1 MTGGGPLDSTQVLVF
16 QAVERGYE
24 RQDISGGSTISVLLF
39 LIGSV
44 SRSSNATSHGR
55 NKMMAGISQPTI
67 GKAAA
72 PGNPLRGADPCRD
85 HLHLPAAVHGDVV
98 AESPTISFS
107 TIPTVCGPSC
117 RWAISSLQNYW
128 DAFERAPIGIF
139 VMNSVLVT
147 GTTVVLTLFVCSL
160 AAFSF
165 VFLLEWK
172 GRIILFSV
180 LLATLII
187 PYETIFI
194 PLLLMAS
201 QLPWIGVEGFEI
213 GWLNSYRVQIIPF
226 IADGL
231 TIFLFVQY
239 FRDLPRE
246 LIEASRVE
254 GASWWTIYRKVVM
267 PLSGPVLATAAILK
281 FLFMY
286 NQYLWPLMVVQEEA
300 IRPVMVGLG
309 YFTDQLN
316 VPWGE
321 VMAYLT
327 LITVPVLA
335 FYLVLQRAFIASIAS
350 TGVKG

>member
-1 MTGGGPLDSTQVLVF
+1 MATVTADNRGLRLATRYAVLVLIAIIF
-16 QAVERGYE
+16 
-24 RQDISGGSTISVLLF
+24 IFPLLF
-39 LIGSV
+39 MV
-44 SRSSNATSHGR
+44 MSSLKPSAQLLLDTKS
-55 NKMMAGISQPTI
+55 
-67 GKAAA
+67 
-72 PGNPLRGADPCRD
+72 LRAF
-85 HLHLPAAVHGDVV
+85 LPVGDL
-98 AESPTISFS
+98 
-107 TIPTVCGPSC
+107 
-117 RWAISSLQNYW
+117 SLQNYT
-128 DAFERAPIGIF
+128 DAFVRAPIGVF
-139 VMNSVLVT
+139 VFNSVLVT
-147 GTTVVLTLFVCSL
+147 GVTVIFCLFVCSL
-160 AAFSF
+160 AAFAF
-165 VFLLEWK
+165 VFIDWGGK
-172 GRIILFSV
+172 TVIFSI

-201 QLPWIGVEGFEI
+201 QLPWIGAEGFEL

-226 IADGL
+226 IADAL
-231 TIFLFVQY
+231 SIFLFVQ
-239 FRDLPRE
+239 FFKDLPKE

-254 GASWWTIYRKVVM
+254 GASWWMIYRRVVM
-267 PLSGPVLATAAILK
+267 PLSGPVIATAAILK

-327 LITVPVLA
+327 VITVPVLA
-335 FYLVLQRAFIASIAS
+335 FYLALQRAFIASVAS

>member
-1 MTGGGPLDSTQVLVF
+1 MAVVTPDNRGLRLATRYAVLVLV
-16 QAVERGYE
+16 AVIFIFPLLFMAMSSLKPDQQLLSDTNSLRAFLPVG
-24 RQDISGGSTISVLLF
+24 DISLNNYT
-39 LIGSV
+39 
-44 SRSSNATSHGR
+44 
-55 NKMMAGISQPTI
+55 
-67 GKAAA
+67 AAF
-72 PGNPLRGADPCRD
+72 D
-85 HLHLPAAVHGDVV
+85 
-98 AESPTISFS
+98 
-107 TIPTVCGPSC
+107 
-117 RWAISSLQNYW
+117 
-128 DAFERAPIGIF
+128 RAPIGIF
-139 VMNSVLVT
+139 VFNSVLVT
-147 GTTVVLTLFVCSL
+147 GITVILTLFVCSL

-165 VFLLEWK
+165 VFLDWRGKE
-172 GRIILFSV
+172 IIFSV

-213 GWLNSYRVQIIPF
+213 GWLNTYRVQIIPF

-231 TIFLFVQY
+231 SIFLFVQY
-239 FRDLPRE
+239 FKDLPRE

-254 GASWWTIYRKVVM
+254 GASWWTIYLKVVM
-267 PLSGPVLATAAILK
+267 PLSGPVIATAAILK

-286 NQYLWPLMVVQEEA
+286 NQYLWPLMVVQAEE

-327 LITVPVLA
+327 IITVPVLA
-335 FYLVLQRAFIASIAS
+335 FYLSLQRVFIASVAS